1 MWVTNRR
8 VEQYSSYINDYY
20 KPYKGAYT
28 GIVNL
33 PSEESKLYAISNSF
47 GVVYPV
53 YYSLSGGTPYSE
65 MVGHS
70 VYVYASSFKYH
81 CVSRLYKTNDVNIWD
96 GDTSSYLL
104 YDANFLGVS
113 VSSPR
118 YYISR
123 EDSVI
128 TSIYFLISFAIYW
141 RVNQVFRFNT
151 SVTTWSLHESSWFNT
166 TNSIN
171 DQYKYFNNYSVR
183 KYASVISTIYSS
195 REKIYSYA
203 IGNQG
208 NSYFFIVRV
217 EAYSTGYEHKYLISY
232 LHLPGYPYS
241 NEGRV
246 EHMGWLVLAS
256 NNERVIIL
264 VKSQDRSYGDTHAK
278 FYYGIWK
285 GLVGQYGDNLVSVS
299 SWSCHYNIPSAIT
312 SVIGGDYWVSPD
324 LKWLFYIS
332 LNGANYQGF
341 SKGLHIIKGSSA
353 LFGENGWTGVSYEM
367 EGGGTDI
374 LNACQNYYIL
384 DVQFNNKSN
393 KIMVLGNS
401 SKGAFTDPTST
412 YSYAEGIQP
421 DVILYFIWVENQK
434 KFVRL
439 NSSFIGG
446 DAFWNDYNNS
456 TSGGKGNA
464 YKPLIN
470 FVNGEINFMY
480 PGGNEPFNAYRY
492 NLSFGE

>member
-1 MWVTNRR
+1 MWVKNRR

-53 YYSLSGGTPYSE
+53 YYSLSGTPYSE

-81 CVSRLYKTNDVNIWD
+81 CVSKLYKTNDVNIWD
-96 GDTSSYLL
+96 SDTSSYLL
-104 YDANFLGVS
+104 YDENFLGVS
-113 VSSPR
+113 VSSPK
-118 YYISR
+118 YYFSI
-123 EDSVI
+123 ENSVI
-128 TSIYFLISFAIYW
+128 TSIYFLIDSVIYW
-141 RVNQVFRFNT
+141 RVNQIFRFNT
-151 SVTTWSLHESSWFNT
+151 SVTTWSFHESSWSNT
-166 TNSIN
+166 TNAIS
-171 DQYKYFNNYSVR
+171 DQYKYFNNYSIR
-183 KYASVISTIYSS
+183 KYASVIKKIYSS
-195 REKIYSYA
+195 RGKIYSYA
-203 IGNQG
+203 IGNEG
-208 NSYFFIVRV
+208 NSSFFIVRV
-217 EAYSTGYEHKYLISY
+217 EAYPTGYEHKYLISY
-232 LHLPGYPYS
+232 LDLPGYPYS

-256 NNERVIIL
+256 DNKRVIIL

-285 GLVGQYGDNLVSVS
+285 GLVGQYGNDLVSVS

-332 LNGANYQGF
+332 LSGANYQGF
-341 SKGLHIIKGSSA
+341 SKGLHTIKGSSA

-367 EGGGTDI
+367 EGGGADI

-384 DVQFNNKSN
+384 DVQFNSLSN
-393 KIMVLGNS
+393 KIMVFGNS
-401 SKGAFTDPTST
+401 SKGAFTESNIT
-412 YSYAEGIQP
+412 YGYAEGIQP
-421 DVILYFIWVENQK
+421 DIILYFIWVENQK

-439 NSSFIGG
+439 NSSYIGG
-446 DAFWNDYNNS
+446 DTLWNDYSNS
-456 TSGGKGNA
+456 TSGGKGNI

>member
-1 MWVTNRR
+1 MSNRR
-8 VEQYSSYINDYY
+8 VEQYYSYIDNYY
-20 KPYKGAYT
+20 KPFKGAYT

-33 PSEESKLYAISNSF
+33 ASEESKLYAVSNSF
-47 GVVYPV
+47 GIVFFVTT
-53 YYSLSGGTPYSE
+53 GTKSYTL
-65 MVGHS
+65 GHS
-70 VYVYASSFKYH
+70 VYLSGSSFETYYIAK
-81 CVSRLYKTNDVNIWD
+81 LYKKDDTNLWYNN
-96 GDTSSYLL
+96 SSIYVSTNAMTK
-104 YDANFLGVS
+104 YLGVS
-113 VSSPR
+113 ISHPVYNFDSTKLPVITYIHYVIDTVIRWTATQVRR
-118 YYISR
+118 YYSVNDAWTLTSSDLYYSNNAIS
-123 EDSVI
+123 
-128 TSIYFLISFAIYW
+128 
-141 RVNQVFRFNT
+141 
-151 SVTTWSLHESSWFNT
+151 
-166 TNSIN
+166 

-183 KYASVISTIYSS
+183 KYASIIKTMPCSNG
-195 REKIYSYA
+195 RIYSYA
-203 IGNQG
+203 IGNEG
-208 NSYFFIVRV
+208 NTYFVIVRV

-256 NNERVIIL
+256 NNKRVIIL

-285 GLVGQYGDNLVSVS
+285 GLVGPYGDDLVLDS
-299 SWSCHYNIPSAIT
+299 SWSCYYNIPSVIT

-341 SKGLHIIKGSSA
+341 SKGLHTIKGSSA

-384 DVQFNNKSN
+384 DVQFSSSSN

-401 SKGAFTDPTST
+401 SKGAFTDPSST

-421 DVILYFIWVENQK
+421 DIILYFIWVENQK

-456 TSGGKGNA
+456 TSGGKGNI

-492 NLSFGE
+492 NLSFGD